1 MSSIRTRR
9 GRAIAALAA
18 ATALTAALAGCASGS
33 GGSSDSSSPSASA
46 TAEVLPPVIVE
57 IEDLDGQT
65 VEVPITSSVDLVVAE
80 GDDVTVWVAE
90 IADPTIVEFVPGEDD
105 GSAQFNPGLQPLAV
119 GQTEVVL
126 SDGTSKTVT
135 FTVDVVE

>member
-1 MSSIRTRR
+1 MSRIRTRR

-18 ATALTAALAGCASGS
+18 AVALTAALAGCASGS
-33 GGSSDSSSPSASA
+33 GSSSDSASPSASA
-46 TAEVLPPVIVE
+46 GALPPVIVE
-57 IEDLDGQT
+57 IEDLDGTT
-65 VEVPITSSVDLVVAE
+65 VEVPLDSEVDLVVAE

-90 IADPTIVEFVPGEDD
+90 IADPTIVEFVPGKDD
-105 GSAQFNPGLQPLAV
+105 GSAQFNPGLQPLEV